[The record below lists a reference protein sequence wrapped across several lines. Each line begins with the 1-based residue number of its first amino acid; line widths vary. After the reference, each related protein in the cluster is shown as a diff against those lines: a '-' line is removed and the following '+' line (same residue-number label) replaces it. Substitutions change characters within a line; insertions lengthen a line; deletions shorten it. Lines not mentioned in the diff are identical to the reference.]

1 MMLPGARSNGRL
13 QFGANGDLRAVA
25 GIVSD
30 LAAVALMQG
39 ATERARALY
48 AEALDLAAR
57 FERWPTLRF
66 AFTGLAA
73 LAAQACK
80 GRDAARLLGAAR
92 LDEPGIDA
100 ASIAQVSERARNA
113 AEQLLGEDAFDREMS
128 SGRELSRRAAVA
140 LGRTVLER
148 LSRLSA
154 TASGT
159 T

>member
-1 MMLPGARSNGRL
+1 MLPGARSNGRL
-13 QFGANGDLRAVA
+13 QFGAITAIFAQWPASSVTWPTWR
-25 GIVSD
+25 SC
-30 LAAVALMQG
+30 
-39 ATERARALY
+39 RARPSVL
-48 AEALDLAAR
+48 
-57 FERWPTLRF
+57 ERWPTLRF

-73 LAAQACK
+73 LAAQAGE